1 MSHGRGIPPEISEQ
15 ERKAIY
21 ESLIHHLHCEPSDQA
36 VRSCHKW
43 GINVLQL
50 RSHIQAHFTGK
61 YRVYRKPAGHAHGQY
76 LPWTAQANVRIH
88 DELEVYVSLTLR
100 MAGLLIIDAHDH
112 TTPRRLPR

>member
-1 MSHGRGIPPEISEQ
+1 MTHGRGIPPELPEQ

-36 VRSCHKW
+36 VQSCQRW
-43 GINVLQL
+43 GISVVQL
-50 RSHIQAHFTGK
+50 RGLIQAHFTGK
-61 YRVYRKPAGHAHGQY
+61 FRVYKKPESHAHSRF
-76 LPWTAQANVRIH
+76 LPYTGQANVRIH

-112 TTPRRLPR
+112 TTPRKLPR

>member
-1 MSHGRGIPPEISEQ
+1 MTHGRGIPPELAEQ

-21 ESLIHHLHCEPSDQA
+21 ESLINHHHCEPSDQA
-36 VRSCHKW
+36 VQSCQRW
-43 GINVLQL
+43 GISVVQL
-50 RSHIQAHFTGK
+50 RGLIQAHFTGK
-61 YRVYRKPAGHAHGQY
+61 FRVYKKPESHAHGQY
-76 LPWTAQANVRIH
+76 LPWTGQANVRIH